1 MDGTQSCC
9 ELSLP
14 VTEKCNPFS
23 RDIDRADA
31 KHMLQILKTC
41 DAEIFLKTI
50 NEDTCH
56 QGIYSSPVIQTMV
69 DVSKEVEMMLRE
81 PEESLIVLSGC
92 GTSGRIAF
100 LLATCFNQM
109 LADRQHT
116 QIYSY
121 IIAGGDRALLTS
133 QEAPEDRALLG
144 AHTLD
149 EVCAGKKHVLFIGI
163 SCGMSA
169 PFVAGQLDLC
179 LKHLYVF
186 TPVLLGFNPVHMA
199 RNEPM
204 QDCSFHFKEVAE
216 RMATEQKRGKAFI
229 LNPIVGPEAIS
240 GSSRMKGGSATKILL
255 EAILLAGHKAV
266 FREKTISPK
275 CVSSWITA
283 NERVYERTYS
293 HADEL
298 TALVQKAGESLR
310 RNGHVYY
317 LGWRTLGIIGM
328 IDASECIPTF
338 GADFGDIRG
347 FINNGFKEMKNKEG
361 DLSSMGPEFVIGHQD
376 FVDTVLPILNQNDM
390 IVFLFTV
397 KDDPEEVTA
406 LANQVKR
413 KTVNLH
419 AVAHDLET
427 LYIPKEMCDMF
438 ETILKITWSF
448 PSDDDEMAVMKQKWE
463 LSTKCCLNAL
473 STGAHVLKGKVYMN
487 FMIDLRVTNSK
498 LYRRAINILQRFTGR
513 SKAECESAL
522 LRAIYSTDDVSEEMT
537 SADVR
542 THTELANRRDRVVP
556 TALVMIQRGC
566 SLTEAKH
573 HLDSHAV
580 IRDAVTSCVF
590 SPVNNNTADMK

>member
-1 MDGTQSCC
+1 RPFY

-14 VTEKCNPFS
+14 VTEKCNPIS

-41 DAEIFLKTI
+41 DAEIFK
-50 NEDTCH
+50 NDD
-56 QGIYSSPVIQTMV
+56 QGIYSSPIIHTMV
-69 DVSKEVEMMLRE
+69 DVAKKVEMMLRE
-81 PEESLIVLSGC
+81 PDESLIVLSGC

-100 LLATCFNQM
+100 LLATSFNQM
-109 LADRQHT
+109 LTDQQHT

-133 QEAPEDRALLG
+133 QEAPEDRPLLG
-144 AHTLD
+144 ARMLD
-149 EVCAGKKHVLFIGI
+149 EVCAGKKRVLFMGI

-179 LKHLYVF
+179 LKHLDVF

-216 RMATEQKRGKAFI
+216 RMATEQEQGKAFI
-229 LNPIVGPEAIS
+229 INPIVGPEAIS
-240 GSSRMKGGSATKILL
+240 GSSRMKGGSATKIIL
-255 EAILLAGHKAV
+255 EAVLLAGHEAI
-266 FREKTISPK
+266 FREKTISPE
-275 CVSSWITA
+275 CLSSWITA
-283 NERVYERTYS
+283 SERIYENTYS

-298 TALVQKAGESLR
+298 TALVQKAGESLGK
-310 RNGHVYY
+310 NGHVYY

-328 IDASECIPTF
+328 IDASECMPTF
-338 GADFGDIRG
+338 GADFGDVRG
-347 FINNGFKEMKNKEG
+347 FINNGFKEMTNKEG

-376 FVDTVLPILNQNDM
+376 FVDTVLPVLNQNDM

-397 KDDPEEVTA
+397 KDDLHEMTA

-413 KTVNLH
+413 KTSNLH

-427 LYIPKEMCDMF
+427 LHIPKRMCDVF
-438 ETILKITWSF
+438 ETVLKMTWSF
-448 PSDDDEMAVMKQKWE
+448 SSDDEIAVMKQKWE

-498 LYRRAINILQRFTGR
+498 LYRRAVNILQRFTGR
-513 SKAECESAL
+513 SKPECESAL

-556 TALVMIQRGC
+556 AALVMIHRGC

-580 IRDAVTSCVF
+580 IRDAVTSCVL
-590 SPVNNNTADMK
+590 SPVNTADMK

>member
-1 MDGTQSCC
+1 MNMDHTRWCY

-14 VTEKCNPFS
+14 VTEKSNPIS

-31 KHMLQILKTC
+31 QHMLQILKTC
-41 DAEIFLKTI
+41 DAEIFT
-50 NEDTCH
+50 NHH
-56 QGIYSSPVIQTMV
+56 QGIYSSPIIQTMV
-69 DVSKEVEMMLRE
+69 DVAKKVELMLRE

-100 LLATCFNQM
+100 LLATSFNEM
-109 LADRQHT
+109 LTDQQHT

-133 QEAPEDRALLG
+133 QEAPEDRPLLG
-144 AHTLD
+144 ARMLD
-149 EVCAGKKHVLFIGI
+149 EVCAGKKRVLFMGI

-179 LKHLYVF
+179 LKHLDVF

-216 RMATEQKRGKAFI
+216 RMATEQIQGKAFI

-240 GSSRMKGGSATKILL
+240 GSSRMKGGSATKIIL
-255 EAILLAGHKAV
+255 EAVLLAGHQAI
-266 FREKTISPK
+266 FREKTISPE
-275 CVSSWITA
+275 CLSSWITA
-283 NERVYERTYS
+283 SERIYENTYS
-293 HADEL
+293 HVDEL
-298 TALVQKAGESLR
+298 TSLVQKAGESLQ

-328 IDASECIPTF
+328 IDASECVPTF

-347 FINNGFKEMKNKEG
+347 FINNGFKEMRNKEG
-361 DLSSMGPEFVIGHQD
+361 DLSSMGPEFVIGQQD
-376 FVDTVLPILNQNDM
+376 FVDTVLPVLNQNDM

-397 KDDPEEVTA
+397 KDDLHEMTA

-413 KTVNLH
+413 KTLNLH
-419 AVAHDLET
+419 AVAHDLKT
-427 LYIPKEMCDMF
+427 LNIPKRMCDVF
-438 ETILKITWSF
+438 ETVLKMTWSS
-448 PSDDDEMAVMKQKWE
+448 SDEEIAVMQKWE
-463 LSTKCCLNAL
+463 LSTKCCLNAV

-498 LYRRAINILQRFTGR
+498 LYRRAVNIFTIRFTGR
-513 SKAECESAL
+513 SKPECERAL

-542 THTELANRRDRVVP
+542 THTQMANRTDRP
-556 TALVMIQRGC
+556 L
-566 SLTEAKH
+566 L
-573 HLDSHAV
+573 
-580 IRDAVTSCVF
+580 
-590 SPVNNNTADMK
+590 